1 MDPIIPVIVPYGRDI
16 TPELGVRETRARLAV
31 AVRERLAASS
41 GVTEGGGSMT
51 PLSATERVRQVASR
65 RYGGDEHMAGKRWRH
80 RVPVAFS
87 AIGSRR

>member
-41 GVTEGGGSMT
+41 GMTEGGGSMT
-51 PLSATERVRQVASR
+51 PLSATERVRQVACL
-65 RYGGDEHMAGKRWRH
+65 H
-80 RVPVAFS
+80 RAVTAATSTWPGSVGVT
-87 AIGSRR
+87 GSR